1 VVSIWRVL
9 GILVV
14 ALWLAENGLEVFSGQ
29 HLACCLGYWLLLCGL
44 QKVAWRCLVVSIWCV
59 PGILVVAWLAESGL
73 EVPSGQHVGVCL
85 GTCLLHYGLQR
96 VAWRYMEGSTMSAVT
111 F

>member
-1 VVSIWRVL
+1 
-9 GILVV
+9 
-14 ALWLAENGLEVFSGQ
+14 
-29 HLACCLGYWLLLCGL
+29 
-44 QKVAWRCLVVSIWCV
+44 VVSIWCV